1 MQLASPDAHFW
12 VLGLLRAG
20 QGVQR
25 LQSFVSE
32 SAKVAVVAVVVVVVV
47 VAAVVVAVVEFPDVV
62 ASGTNSGG
70 ASCGCPAMPSVREA
84 YICIGCQM
92 DGAVE
97 LMGAQ
102 VLDRVQS

>member
-1 MQLASPDAHFW
+1 MTPLKAVAA
-12 VLGLLRAG
+12 V
-20 QGVQR
+20 
-25 LQSFVSE
+25 
-32 SAKVAVVAVVVVVVV
+32 VAVVAVVA
-47 VAAVVVAVVEFPDVV
+47 VAEFPDAV

-70 ASCGCPAMPSVREA
+70 ASCGCLAMPSVREA